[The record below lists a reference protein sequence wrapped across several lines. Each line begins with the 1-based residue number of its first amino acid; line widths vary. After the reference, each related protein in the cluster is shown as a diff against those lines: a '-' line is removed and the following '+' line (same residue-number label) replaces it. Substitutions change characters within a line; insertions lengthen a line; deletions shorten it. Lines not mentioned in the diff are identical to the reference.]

1 MMRLGLLLAALVLA
15 ADQASKYWV
24 LEVLDLPNLRSVP
37 LFEFGPVGL
46 NLSMV
51 WNRGVTFGLLSGDGP
66 LNHIILALVAA
77 AIAGFLL
84 RWMAK
89 AESRAIA
96 AALGAVVGGAIGNV
110 IDRLRFG
117 AVVDF
122 VDAYGWSWHWYVFN
136 VADAGIVCG
145 VGVLLADALLRRA
158 PPAKEAA

>member
-1 MMRLGLLLAALVLA
+1 
-15 ADQASKYWV
+15 V

-37 LFEFGPVGL
+37 LFEAGPVGL
-46 NLSMV
+46 NLTMV

-66 LNHIILALVAA
+66 LNHIILAVVAA

-89 AESRAIA
+89 AETRMIA

-122 VDAYGWSWHWYVFN
+122 VDAYGWGWHWYVFN
-136 VADAGIVCG
+136 IADAGIVCG
-145 VGVLLADALLRRA
+145 VGVLLADALFRRA